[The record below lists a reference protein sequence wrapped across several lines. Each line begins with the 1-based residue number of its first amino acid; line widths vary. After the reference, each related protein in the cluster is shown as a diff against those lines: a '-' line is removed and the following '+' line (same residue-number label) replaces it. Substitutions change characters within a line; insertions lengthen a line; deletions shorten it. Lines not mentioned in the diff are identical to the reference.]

1 MKDDNI
7 LQEAWEM

>member
-1 MKDDNI
+1 MKDDDI